1 MNTAAWSN
9 STKRWAEAG
18 SSNRDTGATNRA
30 KTQTKRRSGL
40 ETGQTALQIL
50 LPLGDA
56 NGSGTTSRLCAP
68 CGPYEVRRPEYRD
81 VKIADDKYLCNTIL
95 EIDVRLRRGVGYC
108 KSMLGVVPPF
118 ERLRRRLRPARVDG
132 AHTPT
137 ETSGTSGV
145 RGEQWRTP
153 GPTEPIFPK

>member
-1 MNTAAWSN
+1 M
-9 STKRWAEAG
+9 G
-18 SSNRDTGATNRA
+18 SV
-30 KTQTKRRSGL
+30 
-40 ETGQTALQIL
+40 
-50 LPLGDA
+50 
-56 NGSGTTSRLCAP
+56 TTSRLCAP

-81 VKIADDKYLCNTIL
+81 VKIADDKCLCNTIL
-95 EIDVRLRRGVGYC
+95 EIDVRLKRGVGYC
-108 KSMLGVVPPF
+108 KSMLGAVPPF